1 MSSIATDPYADT
13 MFRQPHLIKPDE
25 ETFFKKELKRCD
37 DKWAKAETEDGQTK
51 NEESKVDK
59 GSIMSYWTHKY
70 DP

>member
-1 MSSIATDPYADT
+1 
-13 MFRQPHLIKPDE
+13 
-25 ETFFKKELKRCD
+25 LKRCD